1 MTEAPDG
8 LTSRHAAI
16 FGTAGWTAMASVRA
30 LQRHGLRPSN
40 GEVLVTGATG
50 GVGSFAIALLAHAGY
65 RVVAST
71 GSAGDHDWLYQL
83 GAQEIIG
90 RDEIS
95 DKPDRVLATERWAG
109 AVDCVG
115 GDTLHQILRSLRYGA
130 AVAASGLVAGAD
142 LSTTVYPFITRAVS
156 LVGIDAVLAP
166 HAQRVE
172 VWELV
177 RDVCR
182 TLDLE
187 QFVDQTVPLEGVPT
201 ALAQLASGTVR
212 GRVLVQP

>member
-1 MTEAPDG
+1 M
-8 LTSRHAAI
+8 
-16 FGTAGWTAMASVRA
+16 
-30 LQRHGLRPSN
+30 
-40 GEVLVTGATG
+40 
-50 GVGSFAIALLAHAGY
+50 
-65 RVVAST
+65 
-71 GSAGDHDWLYQL
+71 
-83 GAQEIIG
+83 
-90 RDEIS
+90 
-95 DKPDRVLATERWAG
+95 LATERWAG

-115 GDTLHQILRSLRYGA
+115 GNSLHQILRSLRYGA

-166 HAQRVE
+166 QTQRVE

-187 QFVDQTVPLEGVPT
+187 PFVDQTVRLEGVPT